1 MARPAMDAQRLRGKH
16 VAFTGRLACLTRAEA
31 AKLVKAHGGTF
42 VAAVNLRTSVLVVGQ
57 EGWPLQ
63 KDGRLTTKLQKA
75 QRLQRLGY
83 SLQILQEQEFLS
95 QVGLDASSHEVRR
108 LYTTSQLASLLDL
121 TRNRLRSWINAGL
134 IRPVETVD
142 GLDYFDYRQVTG
154 AKTLCE
160 LTRAGVGTEAIRRSL
175 EQLRSWYPGVEEP
188 LAQLAVLESNG
199 KLLIRVDDDLV
210 EPSGQRHF
218 DFAEPPEQTSLKIQ
232 PAVPLAASRQCHS
245 VDEWFDLACEHEDAG
260 RLAEAEQAY
269 RQALLLG
276 GPDRDIGF
284 NLANVLYAL
293 GHKQRAAERFYQV
306 VELDAS
312 FAEAWN
318 NLGVVLADLQRREEA
333 KAAFEKALALSPHY
347 ADAHYNLADLLEESG
362 RNVEARSHWQAL
374 VRQDPQSPWGRHA
387 KERLS
392 ARSS

>member
-1 MARPAMDAQRLRGKH
+1 M
-16 VAFTGRLACLTRAEA
+16 
-31 AKLVKAHGGTF
+31 
-42 VAAVNLRTSVLVVGQ
+42 
-57 EGWPLQ
+57 
-63 KDGRLTTKLQKA
+63 
-75 QRLQRLGY
+75 
-83 SLQILQEQEFLS
+83 
-95 QVGLDASSHEVRR
+95 DASSHEVRR
-108 LYTTSQLASLLDL
+108 LYTTAQLASLLDL

-188 LAQLAVLESNG
+188 LAQLAVLEANG

-218 DFAEPPEQTSLKIQ
+218 DFAEPPEQINLKIQ
-232 PAVPLAASRQCHS
+232 HGPVT

-333 KAAFEKALALSPHY
+333 KAAFEKALALNPHY

-362 RNVEARSHWQAL
+362 RSLEARSHWQAL
-374 VRQDPQSPWGRHA
+374 VKQDPQSPWGRHA